1 MRSWLLSLTLAAA
14 IIAPPGASAQQ
25 IQVEEFMLDNGMKF
39 LLYPRT
45 EEPNI
50 IAAGWLAKVGSVN
63 ERPGIT
69 GISHFFEHMMFK
81 GTNTIGTKDPA
92 KDLEF
97 RMKQKAARDKILN
110 ITMSKQYPRWK
121 DGEIDDP
128 WDAAN
133 DTDELA
139 AARGEL
145 NSLIEEHK
153 KIIVKDEFDKVY
165 TELGASQMNAF
176 TSNDVTF
183 YFISVPANKFE
194 LWAWMESDRLV
205 DSVFREFYSERDV
218 VHEERRLRTE
228 STPTGIFQEQFDA
241 MFWQSSPYSWPV
253 IGWTSDLNSYTK
265 EQAEEYFNIY
275 YRPNN
280 LVGVIVGDF
289 KAEEIKPVIQRY
301 FGRLSRGPIDPPPVV
316 TLEMKQMAEQRMYA
330 ECDCQ
335 PQIEVRYKTVP
346 FGHSDSY
353 AIQVMSDVLNSR
365 SGRLYK
371 SMIEGKK
378 IASQANAQASGFFG
392 AAKYA
397 GSFSFNAE
405 TKGDAKPEQ
414 LEAAWYEELEK
425 LQKEPVSERELMK
438 VKNQTVANQ
447 YRRLQN
453 NFFIMVQMGI
463 LENLGG
469 WRHINDDSG
478 RIQAVTAEDVMRIAN
493 KYFARTNRSV
503 AIYTRLAGAASAE
516 EDPEFT
522 KLKEKVGP
530 QMAGMLKKQL
540 EQLAKETDM
549 TKLTGTAEQMTQVL
563 ASGQI
568 PPNMV
573 EGVKYMQQKVAD
585 RIAELQKAP
594 K

>member
-1 MRSWLLSLTLAAA
+1 MRSWLLTLTVASACVAPAA
-14 IIAPPGASAQQ
+14 AQQ
-25 IQVEEFMLDNGMKF
+25 IQVEEFTLDNGMKF

-81 GTNTIGTKDPA
+81 GTNTIGTQDPQ

-97 RMKQKAARDKILN
+97 RMKQKAARDKILSLTFN
-110 ITMSKQYPRWK
+110 TQYPRWK
-121 DGEIDDP
+121 EGEIDDP
-128 WDAAN
+128 WDPSN
-133 DTDELA
+133 DTDELSK
-139 AARGEL
+139 ARGEL
-145 NSLIEEHK
+145 TTLMEEHK

-165 TELGASQMNAF
+165 TELGASQMNAL

-289 KAEEIKPVIQRY
+289 KSEEIKPVIQQY
-301 FGRLSRGPIDPPPVV
+301 FGRLSRGPVEPPPVV

-346 FGHSDSY
+346 FGHVDSY
-353 AIQVMSDVLNSR
+353 PLQVMSDVLNSR

-371 SMIEGKK
+371 SLIEGKK
-378 IASQANAQASGFFG
+378 IASTAAAQASGFFG

-397 GSFSFNAE
+397 GSFSFSAE

-414 LEAAWYEELEK
+414 LEAAWYEELDK
-425 LQKEPVSERELMK
+425 LQKEPVSDRELLK
-438 VKNQTVANQ
+438 VKNQTIANQ

-453 NFFIMVQMGI
+453 NFFIMVQLGI

-469 WRHINDDSG
+469 WQHINDDSAK
-478 RIQAVTAEDVMRIAN
+478 IQAVTAEDVMRVA
-493 KYFARTNRSV
+493 KQYFEKTNRST
-503 AIYTRLAGAASAE
+503 AIYTRLASAATEA
-516 EDPEFT
+516 EDPEFAAV
-522 KLKEKVGP
+522 KEKVGP

-540 EQLAKETDM
+540 DQIKKETDLA
-549 TKLTGTAEQMTQVL
+549 KLKQASEQMAQ
-563 ASGQI
+563 AIGAGQI
-568 PPNMV
+568 PPQMA
-573 EGVKYMQQKVAD
+573 EGVKYMQQKLND
-585 RIAELQKAP
+585 RIAELEKGA

>member
-1 MRSWLLSLTLAAA
+1 MRSWLLTLTVAAA
-14 IIAPPGASAQQ
+14 CVAPAAAQQ
-25 IQVEEFMLDNGMKF
+25 IQVEEFTLDNGMKF

-81 GTNTIGTKDPA
+81 GTNTIGTKEPE

-97 RMKQKAARDKILN
+97 RMKQKAARDKILS
-110 ITMSKQYPRWK
+110 ITFNTQYPRWK
-121 DGEIDDP
+121 EGEIDDP
-128 WDAAN
+128 WDPSN
-133 DTDELA
+133 DTDELSK
-139 AARGEL
+139 ARGEL
-145 NSLIEEHK
+145 TTLMEEHK

-289 KAEEIKPVIQRY
+289 KSEEIKPVIQQY
-301 FGRLSRGPIDPPPVV
+301 FGRLSRGPVEPPPVV

-346 FGHSDSY
+346 FGHKDSY
-353 AIQVMSDVLNSR
+353 PLEVMSDVLNSR

-371 SMIEGKK
+371 SLIEGKK
-378 IASQANAQASGFFG
+378 IASTAAAQASGFFG

-397 GSFSFNAE
+397 GSFSFNSE

-414 LEAAWYEELEK
+414 LEAAWYEELDK
-425 LQKEPVSERELMK
+425 LQKEPVSERELLK
-438 VKNQTVANQ
+438 VKNQTIANQ

-453 NFFIMVQMGI
+453 NFFIMVQLGI

-469 WRHINDDSG
+469 WRHINDDSAK
-478 RIQAVTAEDVMRIAN
+478 IQAVTAEDVMRVA
-493 KYFARTNRSV
+493 KQYFEKTNRST
-503 AIYTRLAGAASAE
+503 AIYTRLASAATEA
-516 EDPEFT
+516 EDPEFAAV
-522 KLKEKVGP
+522 KEKVGP

-540 EQLAKETDM
+540 DQIKKETDLA
-549 TKLTGTAEQMTQVL
+549 KLKQASEQMAQ
-563 ASGQI
+563 AIGAGQI
-568 PPNMV
+568 PPQMAD
-573 EGVKYMQQKVAD
+573 GVKYMQQKLNE
-585 RIAELQKAP
+585 RIAELEKGA